1 MLFEPFCPVDTVL
14 LFSFFTVFYLCWC
27 AFSALTLLVGRQEGH
42 PACKNRVVGYW
53 HGYLSGARCRLAY
66 GPADATATHCLLLQ
80 QNPDWFYLSGTG
92 LPRFPG
98 CLSVLKIK
106 YSFIHCR
113 RCHSGQCHVKSRGM
127 RSKTKLLENNKS
139 FNSKDIHFTR
149 LVPRWTVKH
158 IITSHRPCTLNKNR
172 YNTRPLSAF
181 ESWIISV
188 STLHVSF
195 MYCTRW
201 SQMLSSDTVEIRS
214 NSDNPVYRFIGQD

>member
-1 MLFEPFCPVDTVL
+1 MPMPLTV
-14 LFSFFTVFYLCWC
+14 SCSSKIQIGFTF
-27 AFSALTLLVGRQEGH
+27 LV
-42 PACKNRVVGYW
+42 PAY
-53 HGYLSGARCRLAY
+53 
-66 GPADATATHCLLLQ
+66 
-80 QNPDWFYLSGTG
+80 TG
-92 LPRFPG
+92 FLEKRPLNG

-127 RSKTKLLENNKS
+127 RSKTKLLENSKS

-181 ESWIISV
+181 EKLNNFSFNFACLIYV
-188 STLHVSF
+188 LYTLVPNAVKR
-195 MYCTRW
+195 YGGNTK
-201 SQMLSSDTVEIRS
+201 
-214 NSDNPVYRFIGQD
+214 